1 MAILMARKLK
11 KVIILYIMIINLLSR
26 EPVCNWFLIFSKQT
40 KLIKQSVRIKT
51 QREKVKIIETS
62 KQKELFT
69 KQFLQ
74 KV

>member
-1 MAILMARKLK
+1 
-11 KVIILYIMIINLLSR
+11 MIINLLSR